1 MLAVERLAL
10 LLREPGEQVFE
21 SYLDNDVLGSV
32 RAGFF
37 ERHAA
42 FHRRRH
48 PRVKLCSASHILLAS

>member
-10 LLREPGEQVFE
+10 LLREPGKQVLE

-37 ERHAA
+37 ECQTA

-48 PRVKLCSASHILLAS
+48 PRVELCSASHIMLEL